1 MSDDPAAKVENAEAW
16 NEFCDLLK
24 KAGDVLLR
32 EELEPTT
39 FDRGEGLRYL
49 SRLARAGLISF
60 AEATGPEYPVFRT
73 MPEMV
78 KMGLD
83 NPDNFYRSASVNPA
97 YDYRLRGRR
106 GSIHYLSLA
115 AQDQN
120 FAAKDKITGGAG
132 HLNDSDLTLGADG
145 SFEVYAS
152 QKEPAK
158 GSGDWLRLGP
168 NTKQILVRQT
178 FLDRAKEQP
187 VDISIE
193 CVGHEGAAPPPL
205 EATRMPGQLLGSAL
219 YAVGCAQ
226 WFYDWVIGY
235 REQAP
240 SNAFHLPPME
250 KHLHMGG
257 DPNIR
262 MWLGFW
268 ELAPDE
274 ALVIEVTPPECH
286 YWNLQLGNIWAES
299 LDYHFH
305 QTHVNSGQARYEADG
320 SVRIIVAHEDPGTG
334 NWLDTAGHHHGTMG
348 VRWVR
353 AKDHPEPQCR
363 VVSLADLRA
372 EAR

>member
-1 MSDDPAAKVENAEAW
+1 MSDDPTHKVDNAEAW

-24 KAGDVLLR
+24 KAGEVLLR
-32 EELEPTT
+32 PELEPTT

-73 MPEMV
+73 MPDMV

-97 YDYRLRGRR
+97 YDYRLRGKR

-132 HLNDSDLTLGADG
+132 HLNDSDLEVGPDG
-145 SFEVYAS
+145 SFEVIAS
-152 QKEPAK
+152 QKEQP
-158 GSGDWLRLGP
+158 GNWLRMSP

-187 VDISIE
+187 VEIEIE
-193 CVGHEGAAPPPL
+193 CVGHDGPPPPL
-205 EATRMPGQLLGSAL
+205 DPARMPGQLLGSAL

-240 SNAFHLPPME
+240 SNEFHLPPME

-299 LDYHFH
+299 LDYHFRS
-305 QTHVNSGQARYEADG
+305 THVNSGQAKYEADG
-320 SVRIIVAHEDPGTG
+320 SVRIIVAHEDPGQG

-353 AKDHPEPQCR
+353 AQDHPQPACR
-363 VVSLADLRA
+363 VVKLAELR
-372 EAR
+372 